1 MAQLF
6 VGEEGL
12 AESSGLDANIFIQS
26 RSSPLSMANL
36 NVAVLG
42 ELGYSESLGKKGTST
57 DITFYNLKKGDATVT
72 FIEPSKYPERL
83 APLFYAVSTARRAI
97 LVIGDITPIFG
108 EIVVMLHSIGL
119 ESGFIVLKNFMPRE
133 RVIPLIKGTVVEK
146 YEFVEDNPND
156 LRARLLGE
164 TERLGSEAPSPAQT
178 QGTVLID
185 HSFNVKGVGT
195 VALGCVSSGSIH
207 VHENLSVL
215 PGGKSAFIRSIQKHD
230 DDFDWAIEGDRVGLA
245 IKDVAVEDLERGT
258 VLTSGGSIRSSLT
271 VNADAELVKYWTNPL
286 KTSMVLHLGHWMQ
299 FLPARV
305 ESIED
310 AGDWRRASLS
320 LKLEKPLA
328 YLPGDRAVLA
338 YLEGGKLRVAGAAKL
353 N

>member
-1 MAQLF
+1 
-6 VGEEGL
+6 
-12 AESSGLDANIFIQS
+12 
-26 RSSPLSMANL
+26 MANL

-42 ELGYSESLGKKGTST
+42 QPGYSESLGKKGTST

-83 APLFYAVSTARRAI
+83 APLFYAVSTARKAV
-97 LVIGDITPIFG
+97 LVVGDITSAFG

-119 ESGFIVLKNFMPRE
+119 ESGFIVLKNFMQRE
-133 RVIPLIKGTVVEK
+133 RVIPLIKGTTVEK
-146 YEFVEDNPND
+146 FEFVDDNQNEV
-156 LRARLLGE
+156 RERLLGE
-164 TERLGSEAPSPAQT
+164 AERLGSEAPPPT
-178 QGTVLID
+178 QFHGTVLID

-195 VALGCVSSGSIH
+195 VALGCVSSGSIR
-207 VHENLSVL
+207 VHESLSVL
-215 PGGKSAFIRSIQKHD
+215 PGEKSAFIRSIQKHD
-230 DDFDWAIEGDRVGLA
+230 DDSDWATQGDRVGLA

-258 VLTSGGSIRSSLT
+258 VLTSGSPIKSALT
-271 VNADAELVKYWTNPL
+271 VNADAELSKYWANPL
-286 KTSMVLHLGHWMQ
+286 KIGMVLHLGHWMQ

-305 ESIED
+305 ESIRD
-310 AGDWRRASLS
+310 AGDWRRVSLS

-328 YLPGDRAVLA
+328 YIPGDRTVLA